1 MSLDHA
7 AVVTTAD
14 ENCTV
19 VQVDVHDTASPAGAA
34 GEKQT
39 RKGVTTTRKGKR
51 LESALVRAVASVN
64 RLEGNPRKVYTM
76 RREMSCRHSPVLSLI
91 RRQCWTIS
99 LT

>member
-7 AVVTTAD
+7 AAVTTAD

-39 RKGVTTTRKGKR
+39 
-51 LESALVRAVASVN
+51 
-64 RLEGNPRKVYTM
+64 
-76 RREMSCRHSPVLSLI
+76 
-91 RRQCWTIS
+91 
-99 LT
+99 